1 MPSKQYPY
9 LRARKEN
16 AISNLFM
23 TGTIIIDHYLHR
35 EKENCTLVFCLVF
48 ARPYFSINL
57 PADRGKE
64 TRMQETPN
72 ACQAVF

>member
-1 MPSKQYPY
+1 MPSKQYAY

-35 EKENCTLVFCLVF
+35 EKEKLYISIL
-48 ARPYFSINL
+48 FSVCKAL
-57 PADRGKE
+57 
-64 TRMQETPN
+64 
-72 ACQAVF
+72 F